1 MGRRRK
7 GKRNPEG
14 SADGRLFSVP
24 DRLGMCSS
32 SDDVRFS
39 LSLRSIDDWRFFTCR
54 TVPYPIRA
62 FQSISFPSLHIHI
75 PDFVRELPSECFKGV
90 SVLAITFGPSSL
102 LESIGASAFKR
113 TRITEIN
120 MPNGVRHLGP
130 KCFVG
135 SPLKRVMF
143 GAGTLDHIGPK
154 VFY

>member
-14 SADGRLFSVP
+14 SADGRLFSGP
-24 DRLGMCSS
+24 DHLGMCSS

-39 LSLRSIDDWRFFTCR
+39 LSQCGIEDWRFFTCR

-62 FQSISFPSLHIHI
+62 FQSIRPYLLHIYI
-75 PDFVRELPSECFKGV
+75 PDFVRELPSECFKGEPV
-90 SVLAITFGPSSL
+90 GAITFGPSSL

-135 SPLKRVMF
+135 SPLK
-143 GAGTLDHIGPK
+143 G
-154 VFY
+154 